1 MVTPASR
8 QRRPRFTIVIMILL
22 SITVLT
28 LDAKD
33 VPVLGSIRSG
43 VLRAVGPIGGAF
55 KWATTPVRNAWNGM
69 NNYDDLQAE
78 NRRLRA
84 RLDGLKGKEL
94 VNSTAVEDVK
104 RLQAQLNI
112 PFIGTIPTQVAQLS
126 GGNFSSFDDNT
137 ARIDKGS
144 SSGIQV
150 GMPVVTTAG
159 LIGRIQR
166 VTADSATVRLITD
179 PDLRIG
185 IKLKSDDLG
194 AGRGT
199 GAGQKWLVDQN
210 IGLADEVAKGD
221 PVLTSGIDRALFPPG
236 LPIGTVRSVNR
247 DQADQIQILT
257 VDLAADLTRL
267 DYVQVLIW
275 KPTA

>member
-1 MVTPASR
+1 
-8 QRRPRFTIVIMILL
+8 MILL

-43 VLRAVGPIGGAF
+43 VLRAVSPVGGAF
-55 KWATTPVRNAWNGM
+55 KWATTPLRNAWNGM
-69 NNYDDLQAE
+69 NNYDDLEAE
-78 NRRLRA
+78 NHRLRRRLDA
-84 RLDGLKGKEL
+84 LTGKAL
-94 VNSTAVEDVK
+94 VNSDAAEQVT
-104 RLQAQLNI
+104 RLKEQLNV
-112 PFIGTIPTQVAQLS
+112 PFIGTIPRQVAQLS

-144 SSGIQV
+144 SSGIAV
-150 GMPVVTTAG
+150 GMPVVTNAG

-166 VTADSATVRLITD
+166 VAVNSSTVQLITD

-199 GAGQKWLVDQN
+199 GAGQSWLVDQN

-221 PVLTSGIDRALFPPG
+221 PVVTSGIDRALFPPG
-236 LPIGTVRSVNR
+236 LPIGTVRSVTR

-267 DYVQVLIW
+267 DYVQVLLW
-275 KPTA
+275 KPAP